1 MKKYKVKNQKLL
13 MNNNI
18 NLIYLILNFFIIK
31 NIDMKNY
38 FELKIK
44 NE

>member
-1 MKKYKVKNQKLL
+1 

-31 NIDMKNY
+31 NIYMKNY

>member
-1 MKKYKVKNQKLL
+1 

-31 NIDMKNY
+31 NIYMKNY
-38 FELKIK
+38 FELIIK